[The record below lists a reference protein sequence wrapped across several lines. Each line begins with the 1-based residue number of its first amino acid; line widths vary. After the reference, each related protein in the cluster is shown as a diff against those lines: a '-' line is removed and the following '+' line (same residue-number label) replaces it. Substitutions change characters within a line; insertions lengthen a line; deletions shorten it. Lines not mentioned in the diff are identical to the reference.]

1 MEWNDINSFIIRQK
15 YYFLFVLA
23 NYKVDKLERQK
34 RKVLQYTMASYMD
47 KIEKRKFVREFE
59 DILEF
64 IESIRVTY

>member
-1 MEWNDINSFIIRQK
+1 
-15 YYFLFVLA
+15 
-23 NYKVDKLERQK
+23 
-34 RKVLQYTMASYMD
+34 MASYMD